1 MSWRARFR
9 ARKRRR
15 LAKSLLPGWNAEVDA
30 DHEILVVSIPVN
42 KALLADCEGDF
53 PRRTQVVN
61 HIAHAAYVGASQ
73 AAKERLPV
81 KWPDYMGNKFKEGW
95 KGLAAY

>member
-1 MSWRARFR
+1 MLG
-9 ARKRRR
+9 K
-15 LAKSLLPGWNAEVDA
+15 LLPGWNAQADA
-30 DHEILVVSIPVN
+30 DHEILVLSIPVH

-73 AAKERLPV
+73 AAKERLPIN
-81 KWPDYMGNKFKEGW
+81 WPDSMGTKFKEGW